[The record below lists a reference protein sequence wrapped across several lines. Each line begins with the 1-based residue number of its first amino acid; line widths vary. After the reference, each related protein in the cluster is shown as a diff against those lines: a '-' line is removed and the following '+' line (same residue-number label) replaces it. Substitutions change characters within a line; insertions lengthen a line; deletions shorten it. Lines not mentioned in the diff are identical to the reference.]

1 MTVPYTIWDV
11 ETTIKTSYKR
21 KGNPFDPDNYIVMSG
36 YKYAGGPIVGDY
48 FGRRAQGNVSVVGS
62 KAKSDWFTKL
72 LAPPPPYVR
81 PKYIVGVNIKFD
93 LLYALRDK
101 DNHDAWM
108 EYVAAGGLVWDCQL
122 AEYLLAGMA
131 QWSHM
136 LSMDEMAPMYGGNT
150 KNDEVKALWEAGV
163 STEEI
168 DPDLLRLYL
177 CGDETD
183 HGDIGNTELIF
194 LAQLAKAEASGQM
207 QSIILNM
214 GSLLCTIEMERN
226 GMKVDKEL
234 GLKLAAE
241 LAEELATLTIK
252 LNSFLPEDLPFDFKW
267 GSRHHKSALIFG
279 GTVKYDKWKA
289 HADDEGNPIYAQKK
303 ITVVTGASGR
313 TMELEK
319 YQALVA
325 GGAKDTAIRFANGKR
340 AGEYKTKQVMV
351 PDTDKPKGAIQPHY
365 YTFPGMTEPSKRWA
379 TADPAV
385 WSVSADVIKA
395 LANRGIPFLAELSK
409 VEQLAKDLGTYYIST
424 KPNGEEVGML
434 TLVQLT
440 GIIHHMLNH
449 TSTVTARFSS
459 SNPNLQNLPKEGK
472 SLAKS
477 LFISRFPGGYIIQ
490 SDFTALEV
498 YVQAILTLSKQ
509 LIKDLQLGLDMHCV
523 RVSQKEGIPYE
534 EALLKC
540 KGDKSKGIDPIPEWD
555 KKRTKAKIF
564 SFQRAYGAGA
574 ALIAEETGMDIEEV
588 KALINA
594 ESERYPEVDLYY
606 AKLTQ
611 QIVDNSEPSGK
622 FAAHPDAP
630 HLTCAFRKSFVQTPD
645 GKRYSYMESPAPE
658 FLVKRPANR
667 GGCITSFSPTEIK
680 NYVVQGGG
688 GEWAKAGMWL
698 AVRTWYATKNM
709 KGQSLLVNQV
719 HDALYAD
726 SAKEVAVTSAAMLH
740 ACMEASS
747 EYMEY
752 LFDWRVPV
760 PVPSET
766 MMGANMMDEQPMYK
780 FTENFPAT
788 VRRMRLRLR
797 ELYMDG
803 YIPSFERNQHG

>member
-1 MTVPYTIWDV
+1 MTVPYTVWDV

-36 YKYAGGPIVGDY
+36 YKYAGGPVVGDY
-48 FGRRAQGNVSVVGS
+48 FGRRSGDNVSVVGD
-62 KAKSDWFTKL
+62 KADPDWFTKL
-72 LAPPPPYVR
+72 LAPPPPYAR

-93 LLYALRDK
+93 LLYALRDPA
-101 DNHDAWM
+101 NHAAWM

-177 CGDETD
+177 CGDERE

-194 LAQLAKAEASGQM
+194 LAQLQKAEASGQM

-226 GMKVDKEL
+226 GMKVDKSL
-234 GLKLAAE
+234 GLELAAN
-241 LAEELATLTIK
+241 LAEELAQLTIK

-289 HADDEGNPIYAQKK
+289 HADEDGNPIYAQKK
-303 ITVVTGASGR
+303 ITVVTGPSGR
-313 TMELEK
+313 TMEIEK
-319 YQALVA
+319 YKALVA
-325 GGAKDTAIRFANGKR
+325 GGAKDTALRFANGKR
-340 AGEYKTKQVMV
+340 AGEYKTKQVSV
-351 PDTDKPKGAIQPHY
+351 PDPEKPKGAIQPHY

-379 TADPAV
+379 TADPSV

-395 LANRGIPFLAELSK
+395 LANRDIPFLSELSK

-477 LFISRFPGGYIIQ
+477 LFISRFADGYIIQ

-606 AKLTQ
+606 EKLTQ
-611 QIVDNSEPSGK
+611 RIIDNSEPSGK

-688 GEWAKAGMWL
+688 GEWAKAAMWL
-698 AVRTWYATKNM
+698 AVRVWYATKNM
-709 KGQSLLVNQV
+709 NGKSLLVNQV

-726 SAKEVAVTSAAMLH
+726 ADASVAVTSAAMLH
-740 ACMEASS
+740 ACMEAAS
-747 EYMEY
+747 EFMEY

-760 PVPSET
+760 PVPSDT
-766 MMGANMMDEQPMYK
+766 MMGRNMMDERPMSK
-780 FTENFPAT
+780 FSENFDER
-788 VRRMRLRLR
+788 VRKMRLRLR
-797 ELYMDG
+797 ELYMGG
-803 YIPSFERNQHG
+803 YVPSFERTTNG